1 MRIKE
6 EAMKLFLLIILILIS
21 AIAINM
27 LGIRLANAQ
36 ETIEDKR
43 ARCAKDCASLT
54 PDIDAMKAC
63 YMEEVNCIIPE
74 KDPAFNEVD
83 KEE

>member
-1 MRIKE
+1 MR
-6 EAMKLFLLIILILIS
+6 LFLLILLILIS

-83 KEE
+83 KED